1 MTKAKT
7 KTGKASTK
15 MAPGK
20 RQGVPAKN
28 AGTATTAKRSTAKSS
43 TAKRSTSASRQS
55 ASGVARSSKA
65 NQEGRPG
72 AGPAPLRPIRQRQTR
87 NQILATVAT
96 ASGVDRPIVERV
108 ARSLSQTVQRHLI
121 RNGSGRVEIPY
132 LGGVIYRGR
141 QAAQKAR
148 TMLSPILG
156 NREVQVPARR
166 AQSVP
171 RFKAHP
177 TLRRIVART

>member
-1 MTKAKT
+1 MTKT
-7 KTGKASTK
+7 KTKIGKASTK

-20 RQGVPAKN
+20 RQGVSAKN
-28 AGTATTAKRSTAKSS
+28 AGAKRAATAAKSS

-55 ASGVARSSKA
+55 ASRGTRSSKT

-72 AGPAPLRPIRQRQTR
+72 AGPAPLRPIRERQTR
-87 NQILATVAT
+87 NQTIATIAT
-96 ASGVDRPIVERV
+96 TSGVERPIVEKV
-108 ARSLSQTVQRHLI
+108 LRSAATTYQRHLI
-121 RNGSGRVEIPY
+121 HRGSGRVEMPY

-141 QAAQKAR
+141 LAAQKAR
-148 TMLSPILG
+148 TMLSPILD
-156 NREVQVPARR
+156 NREVHVPARR

-177 TLRRIVART
+177 TLRKIVARV